1 VVAERPQ
8 RSRLIIGYAGI
19 SVLFVTLVRRPI
31 AVGNRFDAGIVHA
44 VRIAAL
50 EIWGLFID
58 DGSVALVAIAV
69 LLAVTVFTERVTG
82 QPGLA
87 ALLLAIGIA
96 GSAGAGLTAARKQS
110 RAIVHSE
117 SAGREAAE
125 FSRSGQERQADPA
138 PLR

>member
-58 DGSVALVAIAV
+58 NGSVALVAIAV

-87 ALLLAIGIA
+87 ALLLSHRDCRI
-96 GSAGAGLTAARKQS
+96 SW
-110 RAIVHSE
+110 
-117 SAGREAAE
+117 
-125 FSRSGQERQADPA
+125 SRSDSCPKAEPRHRA
-138 PLR
+138 LRECRKGSC